1 MTLVIGLTGGI
12 ASGKS
17 TVANMLKEQG
27 ITVIDADIEA
37 RLAVEPGEIAYNK
50 IVEHFGRN
58 ILLEDGTINR
68 AKLGEII
75 FNNKEERIV
84 LNGIVH
90 PAVRERMNEKKEAA
104 IERNESIVIMDIP
117 LLFESKLTEQVER
130 SLLIYVDEVTQLKRL
145 MERNHYTENEAMARI
160 QSQMPLK
167 EKQALTDFL
176 IDNSGTLEQTK
187 AQLNSILS
195 EWGYKEKKEG

>member
-17 TVANMLKEQG
+17 TVANMLKESG

-50 IVEHFGRN
+50 IAEHFGKS
-58 ILLEDGTINR
+58 ILLENGTINR

-75 FNNKEERIV
+75 FNDQEERTV

-104 IERNESIVIMDIP
+104 IKRNESIVIMDIP
-117 LLFESKLTEQVER
+117 LLFESKLTDQVER
-130 SLLIYVDEVTQLKRL
+130 TLLIYVDEATQLKRL
-145 MERNHYTENEAMARI
+145 MERNNYSENEAMVRI

-167 EKQALTDFL
+167 EKKALADFI

-187 AQLNSILS
+187 TQLSGILS
-195 EWGYKEKKEG
+195 EWGYKERKEG

>member
-17 TVANMLKEQG
+17 TVANMLKELG
-27 ITVIDADIEA
+27 ITVIDADVEA
-37 RLAVEPGEIAYNK
+37 RLAVEPGEMAYNK
-50 IVEHFGRN
+50 IVEHFGKS

-75 FNNKEERIV
+75 FNDKEKRMV
-84 LNGIVH
+84 LNEIVH

-104 IERNESIVIMDIP
+104 LKQNESIVIMDIP

-130 SLLIYVDEVTQLKRL
+130 SLLIYVDEATQLKRL
-145 MERNHYTENEAMARI
+145 MERNKYTENEAMARI

-167 EKQALTDFL
+167 EKKVLADYL
-176 IDNSGTLEQTK
+176 IDNSGTLEQTRT
-187 AQLNSILS
+187 QLSGILR
-195 EWGYKEKKEG
+195 EWGYEEKKEG